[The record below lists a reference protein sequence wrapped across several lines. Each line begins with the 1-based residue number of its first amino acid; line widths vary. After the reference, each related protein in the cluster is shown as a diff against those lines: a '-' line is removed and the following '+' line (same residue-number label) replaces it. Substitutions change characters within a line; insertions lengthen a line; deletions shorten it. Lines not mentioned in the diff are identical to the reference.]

1 MKISIKRE
9 QSKLAYSAEREK
21 FGTQFKQIKVLM
33 LAMMAYIA
41 SATFIACSSDDDN
54 GNNGGGDGDM
64 SVSNYQRYQK
74 VVNETVKGQKKSN
87 KALLLV
93 AFGSTWEQAYDTF
106 DKVVD
111 EYKAA
116 FPDWDVYL
124 SFSSAI
130 CINNARAGE
139 NVDPKDYYDPEH
151 WLTAIGLA
159 DYKQIAVQSLQV
171 IPGEEYRRVRDSYI
185 KDFMNNRN
193 NDFTDEYMKSID
205 RQVVLGTPLI
215 AEEEDAENLAKTL
228 NNESDIKAAV
238 ANGIVAF
245 MGHGNPEGYD
255 YFGGNVR
262 YLQLEDA
269 LRKISKN
276 YYVGTVDMD
285 DTYAENVLEHIA
297 GGTFVYQVGD
307 LKKTITYEANDSQK
321 AQLFVLMS
329 IAGDHAHNDMADDED
344 DESWYSLFN
353 AAGIETEAY
362 ETNFT
367 EPCWK
372 KYKSGDEYIPGL
384 AERSAIR
391 KLWINHT
398 REAINKLGTDEAL
411 STPTT
416 APEE

>member
-1 MKISIKRE
+1 MNKIK
-9 QSKLAYSAEREK
+9 Y
-21 FGTQFKQIKVLM
+21 FM
-33 LAMMAYIA
+33 LVMMAFIA
-41 SATFIACSSDDDN
+41 SATFTACSSDDDN
-54 GNNGGGDGDM
+54 NNRQPDPQPEPQPE
-64 SVSNYQRYQK
+64 SNYQKYQK
-74 VVNETVKGQKKSN
+74 VVNETVNNQKKSN

-139 NVDPKDYYDPEH
+139 NVAPKDYYDPEH

-159 DYKQIAVQSLQV
+159 AYKQIAVQSLQV

-193 NDFTDEYMKSID
+193 NDFTEEYMKSID
-205 RQVVLGTPLI
+205 RQVVLGTPLM

-255 YFGGNVR
+255 YYGGNVR
-262 YLQLEDA
+262 YIQLEEN
-269 LRKISKN
+269 LRAISPN

-285 DTYAENVLEHIA
+285 ETYAENVLDHIA
-297 GGTFVYQVGD
+297 GGTFVYRVGD
-307 LKKTITYEANDSQK
+307 LVKTITYPTNDSDK

-329 IAGDHAHNDMADDED
+329 IAGDHAHNDMADPDD

-372 KYKSGDEYIPGL
+372 QYKSGDEYIPGL
-384 AERSAIR
+384 AERSAVR
-391 KLWINHT
+391 KLWMNHT
-398 REAINKLGTDEAL
+398 KEAIAKLGTEEAL

-416 APEE
+416 ASEE

>member
-1 MKISIKRE
+1 M
-9 QSKLAYSAEREK
+9 
-21 FGTQFKQIKVLM
+21 KQIKFLM
-33 LAMMAYIA
+33 LAMLAFVT
-41 SATFIACSSDDDN
+41 SATFTACSSDDDDN
-54 GNNGGGDGDM
+54 K
-64 SVSNYQRYQK
+64 STQSNYDKYQQA
-74 VVNETVKGQKKSN
+74 VNQTVNSQKKSD
-87 KALLLV
+87 KVILLV

-111 EYKAA
+111 DYKAN
-116 FPDWDVYL
+116 FSGWDVYL

-159 DYKQIAVQSLQV
+159 GYKQVVVQSLQV
-171 IPGEEYRRVRDSYI
+171 IPGEEYRRVRDSYV

-193 NDFTDEYMKSID
+193 GDFTDAYMKSLD
-205 RQVVLGTPLI
+205 RQVVVGTPLM
-215 AEEEDAENLAKTL
+215 AEESDAKTLATTL
-228 NNESDIKAAV
+228 NNEADVKAAV
-238 ANGIVAF
+238 SQGIVAF

-255 YFGGNVR
+255 YYGGNVR
-262 YLQLEDA
+262 YLQLEGYLRA
-269 LRKISKN
+269 LNTN

-285 DTYAENVLEHIA
+285 ETYAEDVLNHIA
-297 GGTFVYQVGD
+297 GGTFDYQIGD
-307 LKKTITYEANDSQK
+307 VTKTISYPENASKK

-344 DESWYSLFN
+344 DESWYSMFN
-353 AAGIETEAY
+353 AAGIETAAY
-362 ETNFT
+362 ETNYS
-367 EPCWK
+367 EACWK

-384 AERSAIR
+384 AERSSVR
-391 KLWINHT
+391 KLWMNHT
-398 REAINKLGTDEAL
+398 REAIAKLGTDEAL

>member
-1 MKISIKRE
+1 M
-9 QSKLAYSAEREK
+9 
-21 FGTQFKQIKVLM
+21 KQIKFLM
-33 LAMMAYIA
+33 IAMMAFIA
-41 SATFIACSSDDDN
+41 NATFTACSSDDDN
-54 GNNGGGDGDM
+54 GGN
-64 SVSNYQRYQK
+64 VVESNYQKYQK
-74 VVNETVKGQKKSN
+74 VVNETVNSQKKSE
-87 KALLLV
+87 KVILLV

-106 DKVVD
+106 DKVVED
-111 EYKAA
+111 YKAQ
-116 FPDWDVYL
+116 FSGWDVYL

-139 NVDPKDYYDPEH
+139 NVDPKDFYDPEH

-159 DYKQIAVQSLQV
+159 GYKQIVVQSLQV
-171 IPGEEYRRVRDSYI
+171 IPGEEYRRVRDSYV

-193 NDFTDEYMKSID
+193 NDFTDAYMKSID
-205 RQVVLGTPLI
+205 QQVVVGTPLM
-215 AEEEDAENLAKTL
+215 AEEDDAQALANTL

-238 ANGIVAF
+238 SQGIVAF

-255 YFGGNVR
+255 YYGGNIR
-262 YLQLEDA
+262 YLQLESY
-269 LRKISKN
+269 LREFNQN

-285 DTYAENVLEHIA
+285 ETYAEDVLDHIK
-297 GGTFVYQVGD
+297 GGRFDYTVGAMGY
-307 LKKTITYEANDSQK
+307 TANYERNNSKQ

-344 DESWYSLFN
+344 PESWYSLFN
-353 AAGIETEAY
+353 ADGIATEAY

-372 KYKSGDEYIPGL
+372 KIKSGEEYIPGL
-384 AERSAIR
+384 AERSAVR
-391 KLWINHT
+391 KLWMNHT
-398 REAINKLGTDEAL
+398 RAAISKLGTEEAL

>member
-1 MKISIKRE
+1 M
-9 QSKLAYSAEREK
+9 
-21 FGTQFKQIKVLM
+21 KQIKFLM
-33 LAMMAYIA
+33 LAMLAFVT
-41 SATFIACSSDDDN
+41 SATFTACSSDDDDN
-54 GNNGGGDGDM
+54 K
-64 SVSNYQRYQK
+64 STQSNYDKYQQA
-74 VVNETVKGQKKSN
+74 VNQTVNSQKKSD
-87 KALLLV
+87 KVILLV

-111 EYKAA
+111 DYKAN
-116 FPDWDVYL
+116 FSGWDVYL

-159 DYKQIAVQSLQV
+159 GYKQVVVQSLQV
-171 IPGEEYRRVRDSYI
+171 IPGEEYRRVRDSYV

-193 NDFTDEYMKSID
+193 GDFTDAYMKSLD
-205 RQVVLGTPLI
+205 RQVVVGTPLM
-215 AEEEDAENLAKTL
+215 AEESDAKTLATTL
-228 NNESDIKAAV
+228 NNEADVKAAV
-238 ANGIVAF
+238 AQGIVAF

-255 YFGGNVR
+255 YYGGNVR
-262 YLQLEDA
+262 YLQLEGYLRA
-269 LRKISKN
+269 LNTN

-285 DTYAENVLEHIA
+285 ETYAEDVLNHIA
-297 GGTFVYQVGD
+297 GGTFDYQIGD
-307 LKKTITYEANDSQK
+307 VTKTISYPENASKK

-344 DESWYSLFN
+344 DESWYSMFN
-353 AAGIETEAY
+353 AAGIETAAY
-362 ETNFT
+362 ETNYS
-367 EPCWK
+367 EACWK

-384 AERSAIR
+384 AERSAVR
-391 KLWINHT
+391 KLWMNHT
-398 REAINKLGTDEAL
+398 REAIAKLGTDEAL

>member
-1 MKISIKRE
+1 M
-9 QSKLAYSAEREK
+9 
-21 FGTQFKQIKVLM
+21 KQIKFLM
-33 LAMMAYIA
+33 LAMMAFVA
-41 SATFIACSSDDDN
+41 SATFTACSSDDNDN
-54 GNNGGGDGDM
+54 NKGGTQ
-64 SVSNYQRYQK
+64 SNYERYQQA
-74 VVNETVKGQKKSN
+74 VNETVKSQKKSN
-87 KALLLV
+87 KVILLV

-111 EYKAA
+111 DYKAN
-116 FPDWDVYL
+116 FSGWDVYL

-159 DYKQIAVQSLQV
+159 GYQQVVVQSLQV
-171 IPGEEYRRVRDSYI
+171 IPGEEYRRVRDSYV

-193 NDFTDEYMKSID
+193 GDFTDAYMKSLD
-205 RQVVLGTPLI
+205 HQVVVGTPLM
-215 AEEEDAENLAKTL
+215 AEESDAQLLATTL
-228 NNESDIKAAV
+228 NSESDIKAAL
-238 ANGIVAF
+238 AQGIVAF

-255 YFGGNVR
+255 YYGGNVR
-262 YLQLEDA
+262 YLQLESY
-269 LRKISKN
+269 LRAISPN

-297 GGTFVYQVGD
+297 GGEFDYKIGD
-307 LKKTITYEANDSQK
+307 FKKTVTYDANENKK

-344 DESWYSLFN
+344 DESWFSLFN
-353 AAGIETEAY
+353 AAGIETAAY

-372 KYKSGDEYIPGL
+372 KYKSGEEYIPGL
-384 AERSAIR
+384 AERSAVR
-391 KLWINHT
+391 KLWMNHT
-398 REAINKLGTDEAL
+398 KDAIAKLGTDEAL

-416 APEE
+416 ASED

>member
-1 MKISIKRE
+1 M
-9 QSKLAYSAEREK
+9 
-21 FGTQFKQIKVLM
+21 KQIKFLM
-33 LAMMAYIA
+33 LAMMAFIA
-41 SATFIACSSDDDN
+41 SATFTACSSDDDN
-54 GNNGGGDGDM
+54 NNNQ
-64 SVSNYQRYQK
+64 SNYEKYQQA
-74 VVNETVKGQKKSN
+74 VNQTVNAQKKSN
-87 KALLLV
+87 KVILLV

-106 DKVVD
+106 DKVVED
-111 EYKAA
+111 YKAN
-116 FPDWDVYL
+116 FSGWDVYL

-159 DYKQIAVQSLQV
+159 GYQQVVVQSLQV
-171 IPGEEYRRVRDSYI
+171 IPGEEYRRVRDSYV

-193 NDFTDEYMKSID
+193 GDFTDAYMKSLD
-205 RQVVLGTPLI
+205 LNVVVGTPLM
-215 AEEEDAENLAKTL
+215 AEESDAKTL
-228 NNESDIKAAV
+228 ATTLNSEADVKAAL

-255 YFGGNVR
+255 YYGGNVR
-262 YLQLEDA
+262 YLQLEEY
-269 LRKISKN
+269 LREISEN

-285 DTYAENVLEHIA
+285 ETYAEDVLDHIA
-297 GGTFVYQVGD
+297 GGTFDYQIGD
-307 LKKTITYEANDSQK
+307 VTKSVTYSANDNGK

-353 AAGIETEAY
+353 AAGIQTKAY
-362 ETNFT
+362 ETNYT
-367 EPCWK
+367 EACWK
-372 KYKSGDEYIPGL
+372 KYKSGEEYIPGL
-384 AERSAIR
+384 AERSAVR
-391 KLWINHT
+391 KLWMNHT

-416 APEE
+416 ASEE

>member
-1 MKISIKRE
+1 M
-9 QSKLAYSAEREK
+9 
-21 FGTQFKQIKVLM
+21 KQIKFFM
-33 LAMMAYIA
+33 LAMLAFVT
-41 SATFIACSSDDDN
+41 SATFTACSSDDDDN
-54 GNNGGGDGDM
+54 K
-64 SVSNYQRYQK
+64 STQSNYDKYQQA
-74 VVNETVKGQKKSN
+74 VNQTVNSQKKSD
-87 KALLLV
+87 KVILLV

-111 EYKAA
+111 DYKAN
-116 FPDWDVYL
+116 FSGWDVYL

-159 DYKQIAVQSLQV
+159 GYKQVVVQSLQV
-171 IPGEEYRRVRDSYI
+171 IPGEEYRRVRDSYV

-193 NDFTDEYMKSID
+193 GDFTDAYMKSLD
-205 RQVVLGTPLI
+205 RQVVVGTPLM
-215 AEEEDAENLAKTL
+215 AEESDAKTLATTL
-228 NNESDIKAAV
+228 NNEADVKAAV
-238 ANGIVAF
+238 AQGIVAF

-255 YFGGNVR
+255 YYGGNVR
-262 YLQLEDA
+262 YLQLEGYLRA
-269 LRKISKN
+269 LNTN

-285 DTYAENVLEHIA
+285 ETYAEDVLNHIA
-297 GGTFVYQVGD
+297 GGTFDYQIGD
-307 LKKTITYEANDSQK
+307 VTKTISYPENASKK

-344 DESWYSLFN
+344 DESWYSMFN
-353 AAGIETEAY
+353 AAGIETAAY
-362 ETNFT
+362 ETNYS
-367 EPCWK
+367 EACWK

-384 AERSAIR
+384 AERSSVR
-391 KLWINHT
+391 KLWMNHT
-398 REAINKLGTDEAL
+398 REAIAKLGTDEAL

>member
-1 MKISIKRE
+1 M
-9 QSKLAYSAEREK
+9 
-21 FGTQFKQIKVLM
+21 KQIKFLM
-33 LAMMAYIA
+33 LAMLAFVT
-41 SATFIACSSDDDN
+41 SATFTACSSDDDDN
-54 GNNGGGDGDM
+54 K
-64 SVSNYQRYQK
+64 STQSNYDKYQQA
-74 VVNETVKGQKKSN
+74 VNQAVNSQKKSD
-87 KALLLV
+87 KVILLV

-111 EYKAA
+111 DYKAN
-116 FPDWDVYL
+116 FSGWDVYL

-159 DYKQIAVQSLQV
+159 GYKQVVVQSLQV
-171 IPGEEYRRVRDSYI
+171 IPGEEYRRVRDSYV

-193 NDFTDEYMKSID
+193 GDFTDAYMKSLD
-205 RQVVLGTPLI
+205 RQVVVGTPLM
-215 AEEEDAENLAKTL
+215 AEESDAKTLATTL
-228 NNESDIKAAV
+228 NNEADVKAAV
-238 ANGIVAF
+238 AQGIVAF

-255 YFGGNVR
+255 YYGGNVR
-262 YLQLEDA
+262 YLQLEDYLRA
-269 LRKISKN
+269 LNTN

-285 DTYAENVLEHIA
+285 ETYAEDVLNHIA
-297 GGTFVYQVGD
+297 GGTFDYQIGD
-307 LKKTITYEANDSQK
+307 VTKTISYPENANKK

-344 DESWYSLFN
+344 DESWYSMFN
-353 AAGIETEAY
+353 AAGIETAAY
-362 ETNFT
+362 ETNYS
-367 EPCWK
+367 EACWK

-384 AERSAIR
+384 AERSAVR
-391 KLWINHT
+391 KLWMNHT
-398 REAINKLGTDEAL
+398 REAIAKLGTDEAL

>member
-1 MKISIKRE
+1 M
-9 QSKLAYSAEREK
+9 
-21 FGTQFKQIKVLM
+21 KQIKFLM
-33 LAMMAYIA
+33 LAMLAFVS
-41 SATFIACSSDDDN
+41 SAVFTACSSDDDDN
-54 GNNGGGDGDM
+54 K
-64 SVSNYQRYQK
+64 STQSNYDKYQQA
-74 VVNETVKGQKKSN
+74 VNQTVNSQKKSD
-87 KALLLV
+87 KVILLV

-111 EYKAA
+111 DYKAN
-116 FPDWDVYL
+116 FSGWDVYL

-159 DYKQIAVQSLQV
+159 GYKQVVVQSLQV
-171 IPGEEYRRVRDSYI
+171 IPGEEYRRVRDSYV

-193 NDFTDEYMKSID
+193 GDFTDAYMKSLD
-205 RQVVLGTPLI
+205 RQVVVGTPLM
-215 AEEEDAENLAKTL
+215 AEESDAKTLATTL
-228 NNESDIKAAV
+228 NNEADVKAAV
-238 ANGIVAF
+238 AQGIVAF

-255 YFGGNVR
+255 YYGGNVR
-262 YLQLEDA
+262 YLQLEGYLRA
-269 LRKISKN
+269 LNTN

-285 DTYAENVLEHIA
+285 ETYAEDVLNHIA
-297 GGTFVYQVGD
+297 GGTFDYQIGD
-307 LKKTITYEANDSQK
+307 VTKTISYPENASKK

-344 DESWYSLFN
+344 DESWYSMFN
-353 AAGIETEAY
+353 AAGIETAAY
-362 ETNFT
+362 ETNYS
-367 EPCWK
+367 EACWK

-384 AERSAIR
+384 AERSAVR
-391 KLWINHT
+391 KLWMNHT
-398 REAINKLGTDEAL
+398 REAIAKLGTDEAL